1 MTDLD
6 IQQQAIE
13 LSGNVEQHVNRLP
26 AHDPVKPWFV
36 VELEKIAVKE
46 DAAQNSLE
54 ENNARIGALRQLY
67 HLVFQHSVRKQNP
80 MAENPS
86 ALDMASFLTV
96 QARLPANVLD
106 MARKLQFSIEP
117 SLLHEDSHD
126 NDQFDPVSPTAKV
139 VSYLRSMDPSL
150 SLFEESELNQQ
161 GSEILEQLG
170 VDHKTKELMAVMFQ
184 SRYHAVNVAI
194 QRNNSAQ
201 TIEFASGVSPRGL
214 HWSQNSPGTIYV
226 ESDLPRLMVHKAK
239 LVRNSLLG
247 SGDRHRGLL
256 HCCGVDVLSEKSIN
270 QVFKSVDPSH
280 PVTLVT
286 EGLLLYFSTDELDQ
300 FLTNIRGILV
310 KHPETVWISD
320 LVSRSDLE
328 SFLNCHPS
336 VARAVKSVFELTG
349 RSVVAQNPFA
359 DASNFTDYLT
369 RFGLQIQ
376 FSVRLNSTL
385 GALNFEN
392 DLSQKQVFEVVG
404 ERSVCTIKPIE

>member
-6 IQQQAIE
+6 IQQHAIE

-256 HCCGVDVLSEKSIN
+256 LSLI
-270 QVFKSVDPSH
+270 H
-280 PVTLVT
+280 
-286 EGLLLYFSTDELDQ
+286 
-300 FLTNIRGILV
+300 I
-310 KHPETVWISD
+310 
-320 LVSRSDLE
+320 
-328 SFLNCHPS
+328 
-336 VARAVKSVFELTG
+336 
-349 RSVVAQNPFA
+349 
-359 DASNFTDYLT
+359 
-369 RFGLQIQ
+369 
-376 FSVRLNSTL
+376 
-385 GALNFEN
+385 
-392 DLSQKQVFEVVG
+392 
-404 ERSVCTIKPIE
+404 